1 MQELQV
7 NKESCFSVLM
17 AVYTKEQPLFFR
29 EALRSVF
36 EQSLIPNEVVLVKD
50 GPLTEELEQV
60 IADFSSERKQLRVIA
75 LKENR
80 GLGEALRIGL
90 DACSFD
96 LVARMDSDDICKPNR
111 FEKQVAFLKEHRETT
126 IVGSWIEEFSNCKE
140 EIEAIRKLPQEDK
153 KLKIFMKWRNPFNHM
168 TVMFRKKDILAVG
181 SYQPFYLL
189 EDYYLWNR
197 LANANYCFA
206 NIGESLLWARGGY
219 TMLERR
225 GGWKYVVSER
235 RLLKYMYCSGRIN
248 MVDFGVNLIMKSII
262 RLIGK
267 RLRHTVY
274 TFFLRKKVKSS
285 HSKNKQEISETQCL

>member
-7 NKESCFSVLM
+7 NKENCFSVLM
-17 AVYTKEQPLFFR
+17 AVYKKEQPLFFK

-50 GPLTEELEQV
+50 GPLTEELEQIIV
-60 IADFSSERKQLRVIA
+60 DFSSKNEQLKVIT
-75 LKENR
+75 LEKNQ

-90 DACSFD
+90 NACSFD
-96 LVARMDSDDICKPNR
+96 LVARMDSDDICKPYR
-111 FEKQVAFLKEHRETT
+111 FEKQIAFLKEHKEIT
-126 IVGSWIEEFSNCKE
+126 IVGSWIEEFSDCKE
-140 EIEAIRKLPQEDK
+140 EIEAIRELPQEDK
-153 KLKIFMKWRNPFNHM
+153 QLKIFMKWRNPFNHM

-197 LANANYCFA
+197 LANANYYFA

-225 GGWKYVVSER
+225 GGWKYVVSESK
-235 RLLKYMYCSGRIN
+235 LLKFMYRSGRIN
-248 MVDFGVNLIMKSII
+248 IVEFGANLMMKSII

-267 RLRHTVY
+267 HLRHTIY
-274 TFFLRKKVKSS
+274 TFFLRKKVTKTSVS
-285 HSKNKQEISETQCL
+285 V

>member
-7 NKESCFSVLM
+7 NKENCFSVLM
-17 AVYTKEQPLFFR
+17 AVYKKEQPLFFK

-50 GPLTEELEQV
+50 GPLTEELEQIIV
-60 IADFSSERKQLRVIA
+60 DFSSKNEQLKVIT
-75 LKENR
+75 LEKNQ

-90 DACSFD
+90 NACSFD
-96 LVARMDSDDICKPNR
+96 LVARMDSDDICKPYR
-111 FEKQVAFLKEHRETT
+111 FEKQIAFLKEHKEIT
-126 IVGSWIEEFSNCKE
+126 IVGSWIEEFSDCKE
-140 EIEAIRKLPQEDK
+140 EIEAIRELPQEAK

-181 SYQPFYLL
+181 GYQPFYLL

-197 LANANYCFA
+197 LANANYYFA

-225 GGWKYVVSER
+225 GGWKYVVSESK
-235 RLLKYMYCSGRIN
+235 LLKFMYRSGRIN
-248 MVDFGVNLIMKSII
+248 IVEFGANLMMKSII

-267 RLRHTVY
+267 HLRHTIY
-274 TFFLRKKVKSS
+274 TFFLRKKVTKTSVS
-285 HSKNKQEISETQCL
+285 V

>member
-7 NKESCFSVLM
+7 NKENCFSVLM
-17 AVYTKEQPLFFR
+17 AVYKKEQPLFFK

-50 GPLTEELEQV
+50 GPLTEELEQIIV
-60 IADFSSERKQLRVIA
+60 DFSSKNEQLKVIT
-75 LKENR
+75 LEKNQ

-90 DACSFD
+90 NACSFD
-96 LVARMDSDDICKPNR
+96 LVARMDSDDICKPYR
-111 FEKQVAFLKEHRETT
+111 FEKQIAFLKEHKEIT
-126 IVGSWIEEFSNCKE
+126 IVGSWIEEFSDCKE
-140 EIEAIRKLPQEDK
+140 EIEAIRELPQEDK
-153 KLKIFMKWRNPFNHM
+153 QLKIFMKLRNPFNHM

-181 SYQPFYLL
+181 GYQPFYLL

-197 LANANYCFA
+197 LANANYYFA

-225 GGWKYVVSER
+225 GGWKYVVSESK
-235 RLLKYMYCSGRIN
+235 LLKFMYRSGRIN
-248 MVDFGVNLIMKSII
+248 IVEFGANLMMKSII

-267 RLRHTVY
+267 HLRHTIY
-274 TFFLRKKVKSS
+274 TFFLRKKVTKTSVS
-285 HSKNKQEISETQCL
+285 V

>member
-7 NKESCFSVLM
+7 NKENSFSVLM
-17 AVYTKEQPLFFR
+17 AVYKKEQPLFFK

-50 GPLTEELEQV
+50 GPLTEELEQIIV
-60 IADFSSERKQLRVIA
+60 DFSSKNEQLKVIT
-75 LKENR
+75 LEKNQ

-90 DACSFD
+90 NACSFD
-96 LVARMDSDDICKPNR
+96 LVARMDSADICKPYR
-111 FEKQVAFLKEHRETT
+111 FEKQIAFLKEHKEIT
-126 IVGSWIEEFSNCKE
+126 IVGSWIEEFSDCKE
-140 EIEAIRKLPQEDK
+140 EIEAIRELPQEDK
-153 KLKIFMKWRNPFNHM
+153 QLKIFMKWRNPFNHM

-181 SYQPFYLL
+181 GYQPFYLL

-197 LANANYCFA
+197 LANANYYFA

-225 GGWKYVVSER
+225 GGWKYVVSESK
-235 RLLKYMYCSGRIN
+235 LLKFMYRSGRIN
-248 MVDFGVNLIMKSII
+248 IVEFGANLMMKSII

-267 RLRHTVY
+267 HLRHTIY
-274 TFFLRKKVKSS
+274 TFFLRKKVTKTSVS
-285 HSKNKQEISETQCL
+285 V

>member
-7 NKESCFSVLM
+7 NKENCFSVLM
-17 AVYTKEQPLFFR
+17 AVYKKEQPLFFN

-50 GPLTEELEQV
+50 GPLTEELEQIIV
-60 IADFSSERKQLRVIA
+60 DFSSKNEQLKVIT
-75 LKENR
+75 LEKNQ

-90 DACSFD
+90 NACSFD
-96 LVARMDSDDICKPNR
+96 LVARMDSDDICKPYR
-111 FEKQVAFLKEHRETT
+111 FEKQIAFLKEHKEIT
-126 IVGSWIEEFSNCKE
+126 IVGSWIEEFSDCKE
-140 EIEAIRKLPQEDK
+140 EIEAIRELPQEDK
-153 KLKIFMKWRNPFNHM
+153 QLKIFMKWRNPFNHM

-181 SYQPFYLL
+181 GYQPFYLL

-197 LANANYCFA
+197 LANANYYFA

-225 GGWKYVVSER
+225 GGWKYVVSESK
-235 RLLKYMYCSGRIN
+235 LLKFMYRSGRIN
-248 MVDFGVNLIMKSII
+248 IVEFGANLMMKSII

-267 RLRHTVY
+267 HLRHTIY
-274 TFFLRKKVKSS
+274 TFFLRKKVTKTSVS
-285 HSKNKQEISETQCL
+285 V

>member
-7 NKESCFSVLM
+7 NKENCFSVLM
-17 AVYTKEQPLFFR
+17 AVYKKEQPLFFK

-50 GPLTEELEQV
+50 GPLTEELEQIIV
-60 IADFSSERKQLRVIA
+60 DFSSKNEQLKVIT
-75 LKENR
+75 LEKNQ

-90 DACSFD
+90 NSCSFD
-96 LVARMDSDDICKPNR
+96 LVARMDSDDICKPYR
-111 FEKQVAFLKEHRETT
+111 FEKQIAFLKEHKEIT
-126 IVGSWIEEFSNCKE
+126 IVGSWIEEFSDCKE
-140 EIEAIRKLPQEDK
+140 EIEAIRELPQEDK
-153 KLKIFMKWRNPFNHM
+153 QLKIFMKWRNPFNHM

-181 SYQPFYLL
+181 GYQPFYLL

-197 LANANYCFA
+197 LANANYYFA

-225 GGWKYVVSER
+225 GGWKYVVSESK
-235 RLLKYMYCSGRIN
+235 LLKFMYRSGRIN
-248 MVDFGVNLIMKSII
+248 IVEFGANLMMKSII

-267 RLRHTVY
+267 HLRHTIY
-274 TFFLRKKVKSS
+274 TFFLRKKVTKTSVS
-285 HSKNKQEISETQCL
+285 V

>member
-7 NKESCFSVLM
+7 NKENCFSVLM
-17 AVYTKEQPLFFR
+17 AVYKKEQPLFFK

-50 GPLTEELEQV
+50 GPLTEELEQIIV
-60 IADFSSERKQLRVIA
+60 DFSSKNEQLKVIT
-75 LKENR
+75 LEKNQ

-90 DACSFD
+90 NSCSFD
-96 LVARMDSDDICKPNR
+96 LIARMDSDDICKPYR
-111 FEKQVAFLKEHRETT
+111 FEKQIAFLKEHKEIT
-126 IVGSWIEEFSNCKE
+126 IVGSWIEEFSDCKE
-140 EIEAIRKLPQEDK
+140 EIEAIRELPQEDK
-153 KLKIFMKWRNPFNHM
+153 QLKIFMKWRNPFNHM

-181 SYQPFYLL
+181 GYQPFYLL

-197 LANANYCFA
+197 LANANYYFA

-225 GGWKYVVSER
+225 GGWKYVVSESK
-235 RLLKYMYCSGRIN
+235 LLKFMYRSGRIN
-248 MVDFGVNLIMKSII
+248 IVEFGANLMMKSII

-267 RLRHTVY
+267 HLRHTIY
-274 TFFLRKKVKSS
+274 TFFLRKKVTKTSVS
-285 HSKNKQEISETQCL
+285 V

>member
-7 NKESCFSVLM
+7 NKENCFSVLM
-17 AVYTKEQPLFFR
+17 AVYKKEQPLFFK

-50 GPLTEELEQV
+50 GPLTEELEQIIV
-60 IADFSSERKQLRVIA
+60 DFSSKNEQLKVIT
-75 LKENR
+75 LEKNQ

-90 DACSFD
+90 NACSFD
-96 LVARMDSDDICKPNR
+96 LVARMDSDDICKPYR
-111 FEKQVAFLKEHRETT
+111 FEKQIAFLKEHKEIT
-126 IVGSWIEEFSNCKE
+126 IVGSWIEEFSDCKE
-140 EIEAIRKLPQEDK
+140 EIEAIRELPQEDK
-153 KLKIFMKWRNPFNHM
+153 QLKIFMKWRNPFNHM

-181 SYQPFYLL
+181 GYQPFYLL

-197 LANANYCFA
+197 LANANYYFA

-225 GGWKYVVSER
+225 GGWKYVVSESK
-235 RLLKYMYCSGRIN
+235 LLKFMYRSGRIN
-248 MVDFGVNLIMKSII
+248 IVEFGANLMMKSII

-267 RLRHTVY
+267 HLRHTIY
-274 TFFLRKKVKSS
+274 TFF
-285 HSKNKQEISETQCL
+285 